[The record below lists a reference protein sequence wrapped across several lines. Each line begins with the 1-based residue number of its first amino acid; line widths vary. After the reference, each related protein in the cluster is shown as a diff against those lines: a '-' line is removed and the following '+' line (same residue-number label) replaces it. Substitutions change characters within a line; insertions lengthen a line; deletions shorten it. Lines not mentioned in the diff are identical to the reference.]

1 MKRTIKKTDISTLAP
16 LLLFT
21 VFSFCVVAVIM
32 MGVQIYR
39 THTSRDRSSFDH
51 RTAEQYITTRIRQSD
66 TQGACF
72 IGDFNSTEG
81 DASGDTFFFC
91 ETFGEDTYYTRIY
104 CHNGYLYELF
114 TPASCDFS
122 KEDGEKILEMKS
134 LTFHES
140 NGGISANLVF
150 SDGTERTLYINLRCG
165 TEVPS

>member
-1 MKRTIKKTDISTLAP
+1 MKKTIKKTGISTLAP

-32 MGVQIYR
+32 MGAQIYR
-39 THTSRDRSSFDH
+39 THTSRDRNSFDH

-81 DASGDTFFFC
+81 DTEGDTFFFC
-91 ETFGEDTYYTRIY
+91 ETFGDDTYYTRIY
-104 CHNGYLYELF
+104 CYNGYLYELF
-114 TPASCDFS
+114 TPASGDFS
-122 KEDGEKILEMKS
+122 REDGEKILEMKS
-134 LTFHES
+134 LAFRRIDE
-140 NGGISANLVF
+140 GISVDLIF
-150 SDGTERTLYINLRCG
+150 SDGTASKLYVGLRCE